1 MPNTTHRVFDAGTYP
16 DLTHVHD
23 RFPQKGDADRVYF
36 GEGDLAQGADL
47 NEAFSVEEDRRAA
60 IGNLIARDGDRID
73 GADVV
78 VNVIAGTVTLTAGK
92 IYVRGA
98 PRSVAAAVLAAVPMT
113 GDVEIGIRITD
124 TVVTAGDDAEYLG
137 LEPGTIGFEEPGAV
151 RTQYSVAWAWVGDGG
166 TGDFYR
172 YLLLRDGAIVSQDA
186 PPTLSGVVQQIKE
199 YDSEAHGNYIAKGCE
214 VSPLGLDAGKQWFA
228 IEAGSANILGLK
240 TRRPSATRFS
250 VTEAPDLGTVDAE
263 PHTFDNG
270 GAGPAT
276 ITVRRGPISAVASAI
291 VTKERTVTI
300 IKGVSGATDALPD
313 DGVTE
318 LLTVEQGATT
328 YVVTTD
334 YVQSGDGV
342 SWAPGG
348 AEPTTGTSYDVTY
361 RYLDAA
367 TPDSVTST
375 TIVLSGGVTG
385 ETVLVGYNY
394 KLPRVDRICLDSSGN
409 VVYLTGISAPN
420 QPHPPAEP
428 ATLLS
433 LATVYNDWFGTP
445 TVTNDGVRSYPF
457 KTIDKMFHKLLDLL
471 DETGIDRLKR
481 DASSRAP
488 GVANGIFADAFI
500 DDSKRDAG
508 EAQTA
513 AAFGE
518 SLQIAIDPTFQ
529 EVTATGTLTLDFQE
543 TGVILQEQI
552 SGCEKI
558 NPYQVFTPPPARL
571 TVTPSV
577 DFWTDTVTQWL
588 SDQTSV
594 FGLGNT
600 ERVVSSTIQT
610 NAQVQAIRF
619 LRQISVAFRIEAF
632 GASETLDGL
641 FFDGVDVT
649 PVGLSA
655 DGSGVVTG
663 TFTIPASI
671 TAGTK
676 EIVAFGGSG
685 TTCSARFVGQ
695 GRIETTVL
703 QRVTTIERF
712 TVQPPVRVVPVAVE
726 AIPNWPN
733 SASGD
738 GAEGSADPQAQSFVL
753 PASQHISSIDIRF
766 CSIGNRA
773 NPVLIELVTVE
784 NGFPTTI
791 VIAQTEIDMNTV
803 LANTWTK
810 FSFGVPV
817 FLPAGEMFAFVVK
830 TDDADH
836 SISIATRGQFDA
848 TAQRWI
854 AAQPYTV
861 GTRFSSSNAVSWTVH
876 QDSDIAFRLNCAR
889 FNPTTKTVELGTYAV
904 TNCSDIIIRG
914 DVLLPTDAARVE
926 FEITFA
932 GETAIRVLP
941 DQVWERS
948 SFFTGNVTIR
958 AILTGTATISPIVGK
973 SILAIF
979 GTMRAS
985 GTYVSKAFAMG
996 ADVRLDAIMS
1006 TKLPVGSAL
1015 TVEADA
1021 SDDSWQT
1028 IALATS
1034 SPIDGGFIE
1043 RTYSRPSHVAAD
1055 GGRLKLTLTGTPAAR
1070 PSIADLRAFSI

>member
-1 MPNTTHRVFDAGTYP
+1 MPNTTHRVFDAGTHP
-16 DLTHVHD
+16 DLTNVHD
-23 RFPQKGDADRVYF
+23 RFPQKPSVDRVYF
-36 GEGDLAQGADL
+36 GEGDIAQGADL
-47 NEAFSVEEDRRAA
+47 NEAFSIEEDRRAA
-60 IGNLIARDGDRID
+60 IGDLIARDGDRID

-78 VNVIAGTVTLTAGK
+78 VDIDAQTVTITAGK

-98 PRSVAAAVLAAVPMT
+98 PRSVAAAVLSSVPMT
-113 GDVEIGIRITD
+113 GDIEIGVRITK
-124 TVVTAGDDAEYLG
+124 TPVTAADDAEYLG
-137 LEPGTIGFEEPGAV
+137 LEPGTIAFEEPGGV
-151 RTQYSVAWAWVGDGG
+151 RTQYSIAWGWIGNGG
-166 TGDFYR
+166 TGEFYR
-172 YLLLRDGAIVSQDA
+172 YLLLRDGQIVSQDA

-199 YDSEAHGNYIAKGCE
+199 YDSEAHGNYIARGCE

-228 IEAGSANILGLK
+228 IEGGSANILGLK
-240 TRRPSATRFS
+240 VRRPGATRFS

-263 PHTFDNG
+263 PHSFDNG
-270 GAGPAT
+270 GSGAAT
-276 ITVRRGPISAVASAI
+276 ITVRRGPISAVTSAI

-300 IKGVSGATDALPD
+300 IKGTSGSTDALPD

-318 LLTVEQGATT
+318 LLLVEQGATE

-348 AEPTTGTSYDVTY
+348 DEPTTGSSYDVTY
-361 RYLDAA
+361 RYLDAV
-367 TPDSVTST
+367 TPDAVTAT

-385 ETVLVGYNY
+385 ETVLVGYKY
-394 KLPRVDRICLDSSGN
+394 KLPRVDRICLDSNGN
-409 VVYLTGISAPN
+409 VIYLTGISAPN

-445 TVTNDGVRSYPF
+445 RVDNDGVRSYPY

-471 DETGIDRLKR
+471 DETGLDRLKR

-488 GVANGIFADAFI
+488 GAANGIFADAFI

-513 AAFGE
+513 AVFGE

-529 EVTATGTLTLDFQE
+529 EITASATLALDFQE
-543 TGVILQEQI
+543 TGVILQEQV

-558 NPYQVFTPPPARL
+558 NPYQVFTPPPARMSI
-571 TVTPSV
+571 TPSV
-577 DFWTDTVTQWL
+577 DFWTQTVTQWL

-594 FGLGNT
+594 FGIGNS

-610 NAQVQAIRF
+610 NAQVQALRF
-619 LRQISVAFRIEAF
+619 LREITVAFRIEEF
-632 GASETLDGL
+632 GNGETLDEL
-641 FFDGVDVT
+641 YFDGIDVT
-649 PVGLSA
+649 PAGLSA
-655 DGSGVVTG
+655 NASGVITG
-663 TFTIPASI
+663 SFAIPANV

-676 EIVAFGGSG
+676 EVVAVGGSG
-685 TTCSARFVGQ
+685 TRCSARFVGQ

-703 QRVTTIERF
+703 QRVTTVERF
-712 TVQPPVRVVPVAVE
+712 TVQPPARDFFAGWGSN
-726 AIPNWPN
+726 AN
-733 SASGD
+733 SSA
-738 GAEGSADPQAQSFVL
+738 GAESADPQAQSFVL
-753 PASQHISSIDIRF
+753 PASQHISSIDLRF
-766 CSIGNRA
+766 CAIGDRD
-773 NPVLIELVTVE
+773 NPVIVELVTVE
-784 NGFPTTI
+784 NGFPTTT

-836 SISIATRGQFDA
+836 SISIATRGRFDA
-848 TAQRWI
+848 AAQRWI

-876 QDSDIAFRLNCAR
+876 QDSDVTFRLNCAR
-889 FNPTTKTVELGTYAV
+889 FNPTSKTVDLGTYAV
-904 TNCSDIIIRG
+904 TNCSDIIVRG

-926 FEITFA
+926 FEIVFGDEA
-932 GETAIRVLP
+932 PIRILP

-948 SFFTGNVTIR
+948 SFFTGDVTIR
-958 AILTGTATISPIVGK
+958 AILTGTATISPIVGR

-985 GTYVSKAFAMG
+985 GTYVTNAFAMG

-1006 TKLPVGSAL
+1006 TKLPVGSSL

-1021 SDDSWQT
+1021 GDDSWQAV
-1028 IALATS
+1028 ALSTS

-1043 RTYSRPSHVAAD
+1043 RTYSRPSHAAAD
-1055 GGRLKLTLTGTPAAR
+1055 GGRLRLTLTGTPAAR
-1070 PSIADLRAFSI
+1070 PSVADLRAFSI

>member
-1 MPNTTHRVFDAGTYP
+1 MPNTTHRVFDAGTHP
-16 DLTHVHD
+16 DLAHVHD
-23 RFPQKGDADRVYF
+23 RFPQKPTVDRVYF

-47 NEAFSVEEDRRAA
+47 NEAFSIEEDRRAA

-78 VNVIAGTVTLTAGK
+78 VNIDAQTVTMTAGK

-98 PRSVAAAVLAAVPMT
+98 PRAVAAAVLTSVPMT
-113 GDVEIGIRITD
+113 GDVDIGVRITD
-124 TVVTAGDDAEYLG
+124 TVVTADDDAEYLG
-137 LEPGTIGFEEPGAV
+137 LEPDTLGFEEPGAV
-151 RTQYSVAWAWVGDGG
+151 RTQYSIAWAWSGDGG
-166 TGDFYR
+166 AGDFYR
-172 YLLLRDGAIVSQDA
+172 YLLLRDGVIVSQDA

-199 YDSEAHGNYIAKGCE
+199 YDSEAHGNYIARGCE
-214 VSPLGLDAGKQWFA
+214 VSPLGLDAGKQWFS
-228 IEAGSANILGLK
+228 IEAGSANILGIK
-240 TRRPSATRFS
+240 VRRPSATRFS
-250 VTEAPDLGTVDAE
+250 VIEAPDLGTVDAE

-270 GAGPAT
+270 GSGAAT
-276 ITVRRGPISAVASAI
+276 ITVRRGPISAVISAI

-300 IKGVSGATDALPD
+300 IKGVSGGTDALPD
-313 DGVTE
+313 DGVTGI
-318 LLTVEQGATT
+318 LNVEQGATT

-348 AEPTTGTSYDVTY
+348 DEPTTGSSYDVTY
-361 RYLDAA
+361 RYLDAV
-367 TPDSVTST
+367 TPDAVTAT
-375 TIVLSGGVTG
+375 TIDLSGGVTG
-385 ETVLVGYNY
+385 ETVLVGYKY
-394 KLPRVDRICLDSSGN
+394 KIPRVDRICLDSNGN

-433 LATVYNDWFGTP
+433 LATVNNDWFGTP
-445 TVTNDGVRSYPF
+445 RVDNDGVRSYPF

-488 GVANGIFADAFI
+488 GAANGIFADAFI

-529 EVTATGTLTLDFQE
+529 EIAASGTLTLDFQE
-543 TGVILQEQI
+543 AGVILQEQI

-577 DFWTDTVTQWL
+577 DFWTETVTQWL

-594 FGLGNT
+594 FGIGNS

-619 LRQISVAFRIEAF
+619 LRQISIAFRIEAF
-632 GASETLDGL
+632 GAGETLDEL
-641 FFDGVDVT
+641 YFDGIDVT

-655 DGSGVVTG
+655 DGAGVVTG
-663 TFTIPASI
+663 SFDIPANVTS
-671 TAGTK
+671 GTK
-676 EIVAFGGSG
+676 EILAVGGSG
-685 TTCSARFVGQ
+685 TTCSAIFVGQ

-703 QRVTTIERF
+703 QRVTSVERF
-712 TVQPPVRVVPVAVE
+712 TVQPPQRRTVQVSR
-726 AIPNWPN
+726 
-733 SASGD
+733 GD
-738 GAEGSADPQAQSFVL
+738 FGLVTIFADPQAQSFVL
-753 PASQHISSIDIRF
+753 PANQHISSVDIRF
-766 CSIGNRA
+766 CAIGDRS
-773 NPVLIELVTVE
+773 NPVIVELVTVE
-784 NGFPTTI
+784 NGFPTTT

-803 LANTWTK
+803 LVNTWTK
-810 FSFGVPV
+810 FAFAVPV

-836 SISIATRGQFDA
+836 SISIATRGEFDA

-854 AAQPYTV
+854 AGQPYTV

-889 FNPTTKTVELGTYAV
+889 FNPTSKTVNLGTYAV
-904 TNCSDIIIRG
+904 TDCSDIIIRG

-926 FEITFA
+926 FEIEFA
-932 GETAIRVLP
+932 GEPVIRVLP

-958 AILTGTATISPIVGK
+958 AILTGTAMISPIVGRNL
-973 SILAIF
+973 LAIF

-985 GTYVSKAFAMG
+985 GTYVTNAFAMG

-1006 TKLPVGSAL
+1006 TKLPVGSSL
-1015 TVEADA
+1015 TLEADA
-1021 SDDSWQT
+1021 GDDNWQAV
-1028 IALATS
+1028 ALATS

-1043 RTYSRPSHVAAD
+1043 RTYSRPSHAAAD
-1055 GGRLKLTLTGTPAAR
+1055 GGRLKLTLTGSPAAR
-1070 PSIADLRAFSI
+1070 PTVADFRTFSI

>member
-1 MPNTTHRVFDAGTYP
+1 MPNTSHRVFDAGTNP

-23 RFPQKGDADRVYF
+23 RYPQKPLVDRVFF

-47 NEAFSVEEDRRAA
+47 NEAFSIEEDRRAA
-60 IGNLIARDGDRID
+60 IGNLIARDGDRIE

-78 VNVIAGTVTLTAGK
+78 VDADAQTVTISAGK

-98 PRSVAAAVLAAVPMT
+98 PRSVAAAVLTSVPMT
-113 GDVEIGIRITD
+113 GDVEIGVRITD
-124 TVVTAGDDAEYLG
+124 TVVTADDDPEYLG

-151 RTQYSVAWAWVGDGG
+151 RTQYSIAYSWSGDGS

-172 YLLLRDGAIVSQDA
+172 YLLLRDGVIVSQDA

-199 YDSEAHGNYIAKGCE
+199 YDSEAHGNYIARGCE

-240 TRRPSATRFS
+240 VRRPNATRFS
-250 VTEAPDLGTVDAE
+250 VTESPDLGTVDAE
-263 PHTFDNG
+263 PHSFDDG
-270 GAGPAT
+270 GSGSAT
-276 ITVRRGPISAVASAI
+276 ITVRRGPISAVTSAI
-291 VTKERTVTI
+291 VTKQRTVTI
-300 IKGVSGATDALPD
+300 IKGVSGSTDALPD
-313 DGVTE
+313 DGVTQI
-318 LLTVEQGATT
+318 LSVVQGGTT
-328 YVVTTD
+328 FVATTD

-342 SWAPGG
+342 SWAPAG
-348 AEPTTGTSYDVTY
+348 AEPASGSSYDVTY
-361 RYLDAA
+361 RYLDAV
-367 TPDSVTST
+367 TPDGVTAT

-385 ETVLVGYNY
+385 ETVLVGYKY
-394 KLPRVDRICLDSSGN
+394 KLPRVDRICLDSNGN
-409 VVYLTGISAPN
+409 VIYLTGISAPN

-445 TVTNDGVRSYPF
+445 RVDNDGVRSYPY

-471 DETGIDRLKR
+471 DETGLDRLKR

-488 GVANGIFADAFI
+488 GAANGIFADALI

-529 EVTATGTLTLDFQE
+529 EITASATLALDFQE
-543 TGVILQEQI
+543 AGVILQEQV

-571 TVTPSV
+571 SITPSV
-577 DFWTDTVTQWL
+577 DFWTETVTQWL
-588 SDQTSV
+588 SEQTSV
-594 FGLGNT
+594 FGIGNT

-610 NAQVQAIRF
+610 NAQVQALRF
-619 LRQISVAFRIEAF
+619 LRQITISFRIEAF
-632 GASETLDGL
+632 GAGETLEGL
-641 FFDGVDVT
+641 FFDGIDVT
-649 PVGLSA
+649 PSGLSA
-655 DGSGVVTG
+655 NASGVVTG
-663 TFTIPASI
+663 TFVIPANI

-685 TTCSARFVGQ
+685 TACAARFVGQ

-712 TVQPPVRVVPVAVE
+712 TVQPPARVVPVATQFIE
-726 AIPNWPN
+726 NFPN
-733 SASGD
+733 GGTD
-738 GAEGSADPQAQSFVL
+738 GADPQAQSFVL
-753 PASQHISSIDIRF
+753 PASQHISSIDLRF
-766 CSIGNRA
+766 CVIGNR
-773 NPVLIELVTVE
+773 NNSVLVELVTVE
-784 NGFPTTI
+784 NGFPTTT

-803 LANTWTK
+803 IANTWTK

-817 FLPAGEMFAFVVK
+817 FLPSGEMFAFVVK

-836 SISIATRGQFDA
+836 AISIATRGEFDA
-848 TAQRWI
+848 AAQRWI

-889 FNPTTKTVELGTYAV
+889 FNPVSKTVELGTYSV
-904 TNCSDIIIRG
+904 TDCSDIIIRG

-926 FEITFA
+926 FEVEFA
-932 GETAIRVLP
+932 GEPVIRILP

-958 AILTGTATISPIVGK
+958 AVLTGTSTISPIVGR
-973 SILAIF
+973 SLLAIF
-979 GTMRAS
+979 GTMRSS
-985 GTYVSKAFAMG
+985 GTYVSQAFAMG
-996 ADVRLDAIMS
+996 ADARLDAMMS
-1006 TKLPVGSAL
+1006 TKLPVGSSL

-1021 SDDSWQT
+1021 GDDNWQAV
-1028 IALATS
+1028 ALSTS
-1034 SPIDGGFIE
+1034 SPIDNGFIE
-1043 RTYSRPSHVAAD
+1043 RTYSRPSHAAAD
-1055 GGRLKLTLTGTPAAR
+1055 GGRLRLTLTGTPAAR
-1070 PSIADLRAFSI
+1070 PSVADLRAFSI

>member
-1 MPNTTHRVFDAGTYP
+1 MPNTTHRVFDAGTHP
-16 DLTHVHD
+16 DLAHVHD
-23 RFPQKGDADRVYF
+23 RFPQKPTVDRVYF

-47 NEAFSVEEDRRAA
+47 NEAFSIEEARRAA

-78 VNVIAGTVTLTAGK
+78 VNIDAQTVTMTAGK

-98 PRSVAAAVLAAVPMT
+98 PRAVAAAVLTSVPMT
-113 GDVEIGIRITD
+113 GDVDIGVRITD
-124 TVVTAGDDAEYLG
+124 TVVTADDDAEYLG
-137 LEPGTIGFEEPGAV
+137 LEPDTLGFEEPGAV
-151 RTQYSVAWAWVGDGG
+151 RTQYSIAWAWSGDGG
-166 TGDFYR
+166 AGDFYR
-172 YLLLRDGAIVSQDA
+172 YLLLRDGVIVSQDA

-199 YDSEAHGNYIAKGCE
+199 YDSEAHGNYIARGCE
-214 VSPLGLDAGKQWFA
+214 VSPLGLDAGKQWFS
-228 IEAGSANILGLK
+228 IEAGSANILGIK
-240 TRRPSATRFS
+240 VRRPSATRFS
-250 VTEAPDLGTVDAE
+250 VIEAPDLGTVDAE

-270 GAGPAT
+270 GSGAAT
-276 ITVRRGPISAVASAI
+276 ITVRRGPISAVISAI

-300 IKGVSGATDALPD
+300 IKGVSGGTDALPD
-313 DGVTE
+313 DGVTGI
-318 LLTVEQGATT
+318 LNVEQGATT

-348 AEPTTGTSYDVTY
+348 DEPTTGSSYDVTY
-361 RYLDAA
+361 RYLDAV
-367 TPDSVTST
+367 TPDAVTAT
-375 TIVLSGGVTG
+375 TIDLSGGVTG
-385 ETVLVGYNY
+385 ETVLVGYKY
-394 KLPRVDRICLDSSGN
+394 KIPRVDRICLDSNGN

-433 LATVYNDWFGTP
+433 LATVNNDWFGTP
-445 TVTNDGVRSYPF
+445 RVDNDGVRSYPF

-488 GVANGIFADAFI
+488 GAANGIFADAFI

-529 EVTATGTLTLDFQE
+529 EIAASGTLTLDFQE
-543 TGVILQEQI
+543 AGVILQEQI

-577 DFWTDTVTQWL
+577 DFWTETVTQWL

-594 FGLGNT
+594 FGIGNS

-619 LRQISVAFRIEAF
+619 LRQISIAFRIEAF
-632 GASETLDGL
+632 GAGETLDEL
-641 FFDGVDVT
+641 YFDGIDVT

-655 DGSGVVTG
+655 DGAGVVTG
-663 TFTIPASI
+663 SFDIPANVTS
-671 TAGTK
+671 GTK
-676 EIVAFGGSG
+676 EILAVGGSG
-685 TTCSARFVGQ
+685 TTCSAIFVGQ

-703 QRVTTIERF
+703 QRVTSVERF
-712 TVQPPVRVVPVAVE
+712 TVQPPQRRTVQVSR
-726 AIPNWPN
+726 
-733 SASGD
+733 GD
-738 GAEGSADPQAQSFVL
+738 FGLVTIFADPQAQSFVL
-753 PASQHISSIDIRF
+753 PANQHISSVDIRF
-766 CSIGNRA
+766 CAIGDRS
-773 NPVLIELVTVE
+773 NPVIVELVTVE
-784 NGFPTTI
+784 NGFPTTT

-803 LANTWTK
+803 LVNTWTK
-810 FSFGVPV
+810 FAFAVPV

-836 SISIATRGQFDA
+836 SISIATRGEFDA

-854 AAQPYTV
+854 AGQPYTV

-889 FNPTTKTVELGTYAV
+889 FNPTSKTVNLGTYAV
-904 TNCSDIIIRG
+904 TDCSDIIIRG

-926 FEITFA
+926 FEIEFA
-932 GETAIRVLP
+932 GEPVIRVLP

-958 AILTGTATISPIVGK
+958 AILTGTAMISPIVGRNL
-973 SILAIF
+973 LAIF

-985 GTYVSKAFAMG
+985 GTYVTNAFAMG

-1006 TKLPVGSAL
+1006 TKLPVGSSL
-1015 TVEADA
+1015 TLEADA
-1021 SDDSWQT
+1021 GDDNWQAV
-1028 IALATS
+1028 ALATS

-1043 RTYSRPSHVAAD
+1043 RTYSRPSHAAAD
-1055 GGRLKLTLTGTPAAR
+1055 GGRLKLTLTGSPAAR
-1070 PSIADLRAFSI
+1070 PTVADFRTFSI

>member
-1 MPNTTHRVFDAGTYP
+1 MSNTTHRVFDAGTHP

-23 RFPQKGDADRVYF
+23 RFRLKPNVDRVYF
-36 GEGDLAQGADL
+36 GEGDFGQGADL
-47 NEAFSVEEDRRAA
+47 NEAFSIEENRRAA
-60 IGNLIARDGDRID
+60 IGDLIARDGDRID

-78 VNVIAGTVTLTAGK
+78 VDIDAETVTITAGE

-98 PRSVAAAVLAAVPMT
+98 PRAIPAAVLESVPMT
-113 GDVEIGIRITD
+113 GDVEIGVRITD
-124 TVVTAGDDAEYLG
+124 TTVTADDDAEYLG
-137 LEPGTIGFEEPGAV
+137 LEPGTLAFEEPGAV
-151 RTQYSVAWAWVGDGG
+151 RTQYSVAWGWIGDGG
-166 TGDFYR
+166 SGDFFR
-172 YLLLRDGAIVSQDA
+172 YLLLRDGEIVSQDA

-214 VSPLGLDAGKQWFA
+214 VSPLGLSAGKQWFA

-240 TRRPSATRFS
+240 TRRPNATRFS
-250 VTEAPDLGTVDAE
+250 VTEDPDLGTVDAE

-270 GAGPAT
+270 GSGAAT
-276 ITVRRGPISAVASAI
+276 ITVRRGPISAVTSAI

-300 IKGVSGATDALPD
+300 VKGVTGATDALPD

-318 LLTVEQGATT
+318 ILLVEQGATE
-328 YVVTTD
+328 YDVTDD

-348 AEPTTGTSYDVTY
+348 AEPTTGSSYDVTY
-361 RYLDAA
+361 RYLDAV
-367 TPDSVTST
+367 TPDFVTAT

-385 ETVLVGYNY
+385 EPVFVGYKH
-394 KLPRVDRICLDSSGN
+394 KLPRVDRICLDSNGN

-433 LATVYNDWFGTP
+433 LVTVYNDWFGTP

-457 KTIDKMFHKLLDLL
+457 KTIDKMFRKLLDVL
-471 DETGIDRLKR
+471 DETGLERLKR

-488 GVANGIFADAFI
+488 GAANGIFADAFV

-529 EVTATGTLTLDFQE
+529 QITASGTLTLDHQE

-552 SGCEKI
+552 SGCEKV

-577 DFWTDTVTQWL
+577 DFWTETVTQWL

-594 FGLGNT
+594 FGIGNT
-600 ERVVSSTIQT
+600 ERVVSQTIQN

-619 LRQISVAFRIEAF
+619 LRQIDIAFRIEDF
-632 GASETLDGL
+632 GAGEDLDEL
-641 FFDGVDVT
+641 TFDGIDVN
-649 PVGLSA
+649 PGGLSA

-663 TFTIPASI
+663 TFAIPANV

-676 EIVAFGGSG
+676 QIIAVGGSG
-685 TTCSARFVGQ
+685 TRCTARFVGQ

-712 TVQPPVRVVPVAVE
+712 TVQQPARDAGFDDRG
-726 AIPNWPN
+726 
-733 SASGD
+733 STG
-738 GAEGSADPQAQSFVL
+738 GAEGQGGDGSGPDPQAQSFVL
-753 PASQHISSIDIRF
+753 PANQHISSIDLRF
-766 CSIGNRA
+766 CLIGDRD
-773 NPVLIELVTVE
+773 NPVIVEIVTVE
-784 NGFPTTI
+784 NGYPTNT

-817 FLPAGEMFAFVVK
+817 FLPAGEMFAFVIK

-836 SISIATRGQFDA
+836 SISIATRGEFDA
-848 TAQRWI
+848 AGQRWI

-861 GTRFSSSNAVSWTVH
+861 GVRFSSSNAVTWTPH

-889 FNPTTKTVELGTYAV
+889 FNPTSKTVELGTYAV

-926 FEITFA
+926 FEIVFGSEA
-932 GETAIRVLP
+932 PIRVLP

-958 AILTGTATISPIVGK
+958 AILTGTSLISPIVGRNL
-973 SILAIF
+973 LAIF
-979 GTMRAS
+979 GTMRTS
-985 GTYVSKAFAMG
+985 GTYVSNAFPMG

-1006 TKLPVGSAL
+1006 VKLPVGSSL

-1021 SDDSWQT
+1021 GDDSWET
-1028 IALATS
+1028 IALASS

-1043 RTYSRPSHVAAD
+1043 RTYSRPSHAAPD
-1055 GGRLKLTLTGTPAAR
+1055 GGRLKLTLTGDPSAR
-1070 PSIADLRAFSI
+1070 PSVADLRAFSI